1 MKEQGLS
8 KAPEGEP
15 EPTIIRV
22 PRNVWL
28 LSVGTLLNN
37 VSANLINLLSP
48 IMLLTVFSVG
58 FNVAGPIR
66 AFTESI
72 AHFTKVLSGAASD
85 YTGSRKK
92 FVIFGYSF
100 AVLTKPIFALS
111 AYTHSILTYVCA
123 HSVDRI
129 ANGMRDAPR
138 DALIADSSPKQIMGK
153 CYSIRWWF
161 STFGAVIGSIFYV
174 FLFHITKGNYM
185 KMYWMAM
192 IPIIVMVPVLFGL
205 KDKENINEKKL
216 KKRAEKIFTTSNLKI
231 F

>member
-1 MKEQGLS
+1 MQQ
-8 KAPEGEP
+8 A
-15 EPTIIRV
+15 IIQEIE
-22 PRNVWL
+22 RNL
-28 LSVGTLLNN
+28 
-37 VSANLINLLSP
+37 
-48 IMLLTVFSVG
+48 
-58 FNVAGPIR
+58 
-66 AFTESI
+66 
-72 AHFTKVLSGAASD
+72 
-85 YTGSRKK
+85 
-92 FVIFGYSF
+92 IFGYSF
-100 AVLTKPIFALS
+100 AVLT
-111 AYTHSILTYVCA
+111 AYFHYLHTHSILYVCA

-185 KMYWMAM
+185 QMYWMAM

-216 KKRAEKIFTTSNLKI
+216 KKRAEKMFTTSNLKSFDRVFWYLMFVTFAYTVCFLTDFFFLAKARTLVVEYDFLSI
-231 F
+231 FQKTSGQRFYQ